1 MSKVTGS
8 GLNIIIECEYCT
20 HHNWMAFASWYSI
33 SKNLPDAVTQ
43 IYCTRKT
50 SNIPLFKWPGKVGA
64 KFGYGQIAPHGRQKM
79 EEGGFIL
86 ITPDVLAVR
95 QWDEKG
101 HVVDAA
107 SEEMSTFVS
116 YLNGCG
122 KFVMDSWIN
131 KIEPP
136 FAKVNSFKKNGMT
149 TNEAR
154 VLELWSKL
162 LPVYTMVVG

>member
-1 MSKVTGS
+1 MSKLTGD
-8 GLNIIIECEYCT
+8 GLNIIIECEYSA
-20 HHNWMAFASWYSI
+20 HHNWMVFASWYSI
-33 SKNLPDAVTQ
+33 SKNLPDATTY

-50 SNIPLFKWPGKVGA
+50 SSIPLFKWPGKVGA
-64 KFGYGQIAPHGRQKM
+64 KFSYGQFASYGKEKM
-79 EEGGFIL
+79 EEEGFIFL
-86 ITPDVLAVR
+86 SPDVLAVR
-95 QWDEKG
+95 AWDEKG
-101 HVVDAA
+101 HIVDAT
-107 SEEMSTFVS
+107 SEDTSTLVS

-136 FAKVNSFKKNGMT
+136 FSKAYSFRKNGMT
-149 TNEAR
+149 TNEAK